1 LRAFAFVVLCVVLA
15 GCNTAQL
22 IMSDAE
28 TTQGSLNLSNV
39 QLGDVFVWDIDNK
52 QISRVALLDRPKAEL
67 KEANIGYNVK
77 SSVNGGVE
85 FVGDIRLPQ
94 TSIDAIEIEAARR
107 SSFQTR
113 NLQRVAII
121 RPITSLVRE
130 IRENPA
136 ELNEALEISR
146 VIESQGKLLYVIVSE
161 VGLSESTELT
171 TDNRSAVGAKFDV
184 KGLSGGLKFKIIDA
198 GELEFTGRNGGL
210 APTFVRYTIIQ
221 PQRDKENGLVFSTVT
236 SADTA
241 NLRSLI
247 RKGNY

>member
-1 LRAFAFVVLCVVLA
+1 MRAFAFLALCAVLA

-28 TTQGSLNLSNV
+28 TTQGSLNVSNV
-39 QLGDVFVWDIDNK
+39 QLGDVFVWDTDNK
-52 QISRVALLDRPKAEL
+52 KISRIALLDRPQAEL
-67 KEANIGYNVK
+67 KAVNIGYDVT
-77 SSVNGGVE
+77 SSVSSGVE
-85 FVGDIRLPQ
+85 FVGNIRLPQ

-161 VGLSESTELT
+161 VGLSESTKLT
-171 TDNRSAVGAKFDV
+171 TDDRSAVGAEFDI

-198 GELEFTGRNGGL
+198 GELKFAGRDGAL

-221 PQRDKENGLVFSTVT
+221 PQRDKENSLVFSTVT
-236 SADTA
+236 SADTV